1 MTNFPPFGERLLQ
14 RMEERGP
21 LCVGI
26 DPHPSLLNQWG
37 LPDTAEGA
45 REFGLRVLEAVGP
58 VCAAIKP
65 QVALYERFGS
75 RGFAVLEELLKEA
88 RERDVLTIADA
99 KRGDI
104 GSTMEGYAAAWLSD
118 DSPLAADSVTLS
130 TYLGVGALGPAI
142 ALAEETGRGVFV
154 LALTSNPEGQSVQ
167 HVGAPRSVAAR
178 VLDEVSEA
186 NEKFLA
192 QPTTTHGDI
201 PRVGSIGVVIGATIG
216 TALTDLNIDLT
227 RFNGI
232 ILAPGFGAQGADM
245 ASIKQVFG
253 ANADRV
259 LVSSSRDILRAGPD
273 VAALERAAQLAQTTA
288 DVAVTD

>member
-26 DPHPSLLNQWG
+26 DPHANLLDQWG

-45 REFGLRVLEAVGP
+45 REFSLRVLEAVGP

-142 ALAEETGRGVFV
+142 ALAEETRRGVFV

-178 VLDEVSEA
+178 VMDEVSEA

-273 VAALERAAQLAQTTA
+273 AAALERAARHAQTTA